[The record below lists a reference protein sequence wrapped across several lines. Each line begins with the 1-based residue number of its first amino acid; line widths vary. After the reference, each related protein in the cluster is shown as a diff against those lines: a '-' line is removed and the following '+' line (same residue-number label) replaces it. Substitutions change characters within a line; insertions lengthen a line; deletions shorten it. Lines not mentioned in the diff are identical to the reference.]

1 MSEGLSEVSLKG
13 VKERMLPTDDV
24 MVACEFFKALSD
36 PTRVSIVDA
45 LQVHEWLCVS
55 DLAALLN
62 MTRSAIS
69 HQLCYLRLNNLV
81 KVRREGRRVFYA
93 LCDSHVEQVF
103 AMAISHIHEDRGEGQ
118 ICNCAECQKARKAA
132 AVRHE

>member
-1 MSEGLSEVSLKG
+1 MTEVVSKSLVEEVRSK
-13 VKERMLPTDDV
+13 MMASDDV
-24 MVACEFFKALSD
+24 AIACEFFKALSD

-45 LQVHEWLCVS
+45 LQIHKWLCVS
-55 DLAALLN
+55 DLAAILG
-62 MTRSAIS
+62 MSKSAVS

-103 AMAISHIHEDRGEGQ
+103 ALAISHIHEDEKRGVD
-118 ICNCAECQKARKAA
+118 KWHLKL
-132 AVRHE
+132 